1 MNCLVRFR
9 PSATF
14 PTGAGGRRGR
24 LLVRAALLTSCLGL
38 TGCVAVGATLAGLGF
53 SNQIGAV
60 QYRTFTEPLPR
71 VSRATVAAFKR
82 MSLKL
87 DAVEQTKTGEL
98 IKGTAADRKFEVELE
113 ALTVSTTRM
122 RAMAKNQLGVIV
134 DASTAQ
140 EIIRQ
145 AEKALQPEIKELTKK
160 RIGSARG
167 PARLPES

>member
-9 PSATF
+9 PSARF
-14 PTGAGGRRGR
+14 PTAGERGQ
-24 LLVRAALLTSCLGL
+24 LLVQAALLTACAAL
-38 TGCVAVGATLAGLGF
+38 TGCVAIGATIAGLGF
-53 SNQIGAV
+53 SNQIGAI

-82 MSLKL
+82 MALKL
-87 DAVEQTKTGEL
+87 DTVEQTKTGEL

-145 AEKALQPEIKELTKK
+145 AEKALAPEQKEPTKK
-160 RIGSARG
+160 RVSSVRE
-167 PARLPES
+167 PVRQPES